1 MQATAQQIVN
11 TYNAINGSYEATVL
25 KGVWHAYCDS
35 GIMTDALGE
44 RDAERCEAAGIDVD
58 ELDLAEMNE
67 QVKAY
72 DKGDDLDCVKCINA
86 ITALGIDVEE
96 FFENINS

>member
-11 TYNAINGSYEATVL
+11 TYSAINGSYEATVL

-35 GIMTDALGE
+35 GILTDALGE
-44 RDAERCEAAGIDVD
+44 RDAERCIAAGVDVD
-58 ELDLAEMNE
+58 ELDLVDINE
-67 QVKAY
+67 QVKAF
-72 DKGDDLDCVKCINA
+72 DKGEDLDCVKCINA
-86 ITALGIDVEE
+86 ITALGLDVEE